1 MDPLISII
9 VPIYNRDSYVEQ
21 LINTVKNQ
29 TYKNWELLL
38 IDDNSSDKTA
48 RNIAFFA
55 ENDQRI
61 KCVKNKHAKGASGA
75 RNTGLDIASGDYI
88 AYQDSDDEW
97 IQEHLATMVYYLE
110 KYPNEIDLMSANP
123 LRKNRSS
130 GEVYSYD
137 EIDLRSMTTE
147 KLENAY
153 VFDSKKTFEFQLFG
167 RIITTQCIVAK
178 REKIK
183 ALRWN
188 ENLKAATDNLYNLNI
203 AYDQVKIGHLQEY
216 HSVYW
221 AHDDNIT
228 NCGGNHDNVRMEA
241 VQKNFIEYWRIVL
254 REFKLTKY
262 QKAFAKKNLS
272 ETLAWHY
279 AYGTLEPQ
287 GKYAECIPVYLE
299 AFLIYPQNYRTL
311 SSFFKSILKTMFK

>member
-9 VPIYNRDSYVEQ
+9 VPIYNRESYVEQ

-48 RNIAFFA
+48 SNIAFFA

-153 VFDSKKTFEFQLFG
+153 VFDLKKTFEYQLFG

-221 AHDDNIT
+221 AHNDNIT
-228 NCGGNHDNVRMEA
+228 NCGGNHDTVRMEA

-287 GKYAECIPVYLE
+287 GRYAECILVYLE
-299 AFLIYPQNYRTL
+299 AFLLYPQNYRTL